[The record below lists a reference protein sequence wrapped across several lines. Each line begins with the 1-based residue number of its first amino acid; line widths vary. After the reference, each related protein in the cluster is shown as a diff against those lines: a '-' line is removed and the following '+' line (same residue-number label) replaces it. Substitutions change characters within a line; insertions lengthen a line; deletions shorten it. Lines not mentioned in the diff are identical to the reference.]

1 MHRGGRSLAEEKYH
15 MSAAAELRVK
25 YQEALAAK
33 RAALEAEAQREEA
46 GRRAQWEQA
55 EAALFTQLAPFIPD
69 GGTVEWKVK
78 QAEAGD
84 WLAGY
89 LMVDGDERRY
99 QIEFIARTFGAD
111 LGLRAK
117 IGDRWREVDPSRL
130 AEYIGAAVEYED
142 ALAQDR
148 AEYDAEHAAEQAA
161 VRAERDERIE
171 AARAEHAAEQ
181 AAAAEQT
188 AAKTAAKAAKR
199 ADRLARKVAEA
210 EAIAAAQAK
219 HLVNPSG
226 LTADDAGRWAQQAID
241 AADEAG
247 ARLPAVEQ
255 LRTEINVFERQLK
268 EAQSAATWGAGGAN
282 ETERKN
288 NAARALAAD
297 PEVRRLQAALDQMNR
312 QLAIIEPEYKA
323 QAMKAGAWRAVCE
336 LYAGWLQSLR

>member
-1 MHRGGRSLAEEKYH
+1 
-15 MSAAAELRVK
+15 MSAAENLKRQ
-25 YQEALAAK
+25 YFDALVAK
-33 RAALEAEAQREEA
+33 RAKMEAEAQRENA
-46 GRRAQWEQA
+46 AQRARWEQA
-55 EAALFTQLAPFIPD
+55 EAVLFAVLAPHLPE
-69 GGTVEWKVK
+69 GVTVEWKVN

-89 LMVDGDERRY
+89 ILTDGDERRY
-99 QIEFIARTFGAD
+99 QVEFIVRGYGD
-111 LGLRAK
+111 EIEMRAK
-117 IGDRWREVDPSRL
+117 IGDTWREVTPSRL
-130 AEYIGAAVEYED
+130 AEYVGAAISYED
-142 ALAQDR
+142 RLAQDR
-148 AEYDAEHAAEQAA
+148 AERAAERAAVAARIEAEQAERDAARDAEHAALKTAA
-161 VRAERDERIE
+161 AIS
-171 AARAEHAAEQ
+171 AAEK
-181 AAAAEQT
+181 AAA
-188 AAKTAAKAAKR
+188 KVAAKAAKR